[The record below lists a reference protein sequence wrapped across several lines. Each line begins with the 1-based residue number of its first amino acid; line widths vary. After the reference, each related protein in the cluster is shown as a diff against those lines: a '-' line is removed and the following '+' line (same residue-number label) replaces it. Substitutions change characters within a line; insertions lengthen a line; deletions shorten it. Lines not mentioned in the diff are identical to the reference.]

1 MSPVTNRHLE
11 ASIDLARISRTCGLM
26 PGDVSRVVYEIAK
39 LDSMARA
46 LLVRMVRERFEAE
59 HVGHGRVVAMRR
71 DAP

>member
-39 LDSMARA
+39 LDPTARA
-46 LLVRMVRERFEAE
+46 LLVRMVRERFETESSVA
-59 HVGHGRVVAMRR
+59 GCVVPMRR
-71 DAP
+71 GVP